1 MPLKSRQ
8 EQAAHAEEQ
17 GRRWLKRMKA
27 LEDQGVNSGP
37 SYEEAERK
45 SEFWLIRYTLL
56 SEPAS

>member
-45 SEFWLIRYTLL
+45 SEFWLIR
-56 SEPAS
+56 